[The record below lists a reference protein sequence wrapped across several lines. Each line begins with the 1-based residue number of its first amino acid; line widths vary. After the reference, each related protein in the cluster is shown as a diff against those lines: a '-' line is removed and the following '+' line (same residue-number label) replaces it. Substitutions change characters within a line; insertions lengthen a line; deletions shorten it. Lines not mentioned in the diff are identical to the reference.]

1 MISRR
6 QATCKAN
13 LENQGNG
20 CQLNENMDSDTCD
33 EPRARHKRHRSCPR
47 QNPLDPRWPTPPRQQ
62 QLRHRKPAGD

>member
-20 CQLNENMDSDTCD
+20 CQDNENMDSDTCD
-33 EPRARHKRHRSCPR
+33 GPSARHKRHRPCNR
-47 QNPLDPRWPTPPRQQ
+47 VIGYLIFLN
-62 QLRHRKPAGD
+62 KEG